1 MVREMTTRA
10 QVFRRVFI
18 VTAIAILGSLGLSQ
32 LLMRFVL
39 DGGPTITPAQFRQFS
54 LFLSIFVPALICPL
68 VSYRS
73 SRLLQALTL
82 ARNELETLARTDQL
96 TGLLNRRGFDHA
108 AQAALDEARADARPM
123 AVLMCDIDHFKSL
136 NDNFGHGFGDNV
148 LKHVADVLARAA
160 ERGKFVVGR
169 QGGDEFA
176 ILLPGVDRDGAA
188 AIAQDIRSACAD
200 ARCEGGALSVS
211 IGIAVSA
218 RSRAS
223 LAALLRRADI
233 ALYEVKRGGRN
244 GAGANQEWPSAA

>member
-1 MVREMTTRA
+1 
-10 QVFRRVFI
+10 
-18 VTAIAILGSLGLSQ
+18 
-32 LLMRFVL
+32 
-39 DGGPTITPAQFRQFS
+39 
-54 LFLSIFVPALICPL
+54 
-68 VSYRS
+68 
-73 SRLLQALTL
+73 
-82 ARNELETLARTDQL
+82 
-96 TGLLNRRGFDHA
+96 
-108 AQAALDEARADARPM
+108 M